1 MLEEVASTLGWGP
14 LVRRNNSWKMI
25 LHTLG
30 EGKFWKYQVAAAEPE
45 FFPCQ
50 GSPHT
55 CLSSPGFK
63 SESDVAPITWDLGYP
78 HATYFFWNIWHWGAP
93 AVQHRRQWNE
103 LIPPGFQ
110 KFSRSL
116 GKSVHV
122 LEDMCGWVFGLQN
135 RGEDGFG
142 VAVRRIGAPSRASW
156 IRHPT
161 WSWTKGRLETERP
174 DLPTRYTHY

>member
-1 MLEEVASTLGWGP
+1 MENDPTHTGWREILKVPSGCCWAGVLSVSGIASYLPFISWVQVRKWCGPNNLGFGIP
-14 LVRRNNSWKMI
+14 ACNI
-25 LHTLG
+25 
-30 EGKFWKYQVAAAEPE
+30 
-45 FFPCQ
+45 
-50 GSPHT
+50 
-55 CLSSPGFK
+55 
-63 SESDVAPITWDLGYP
+63 I
-78 HATYFFWNIWHWGAP
+78 FWNIWHWGAP

-174 DLPTRYTHY
+174 GLPTRYTHY